1 MTGEVKKR
9 ATEEQTGME
18 REKPRGKNW
27 AKLCAAV
34 SAQSCWMDLLEEKH
48 LGSVLFLLLLNK

>member
-9 ATEEQTGME
+9 AREEQTGTG

-34 SAQSCWMDLLEEKH
+34 SAQSRWMDLLEEKH
-48 LGSVLFLLLLNK
+48 LGSVLFLPLLNK